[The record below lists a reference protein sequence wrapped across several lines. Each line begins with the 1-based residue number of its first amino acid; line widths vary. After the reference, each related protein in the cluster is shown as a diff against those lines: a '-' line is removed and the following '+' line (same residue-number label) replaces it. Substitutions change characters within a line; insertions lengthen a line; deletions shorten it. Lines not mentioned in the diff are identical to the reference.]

1 MGKYESL
8 RNQRIESRTAFV
20 ALKFGQAAVTSMV
33 DECVRPAVEQAS
45 FRLRILSD
53 PQGAG
58 LIDDKIRAGLLAA
71 RFVISDLT
79 GGSHGACWEAG
90 FGEGRGIP
98 VIYTCEKVE
107 WEKDK
112 THFDTNHMATIIWDS
127 SDLRSSRHE
136 IRAKT
141 SKKPPDDDIPSA
153 GIFKSH

>member
-79 GGSHGACWEAG
+79 GGSHGAYW
-90 FGEGRGIP
+90 
-98 VIYTCEKVE
+98 K
-107 WEKDK
+107 
-112 THFDTNHMATIIWDS
+112 
-127 SDLRSSRHE
+127 
-136 IRAKT
+136 RALERDAAF
-141 SKKPPDDDIPSA
+141 P
-153 GIFKSH
+153 